1 MITTTATDI
10 QNNFGKY
17 LKAVQEGNEIIIL
30 KKGKEVARL
39 ISKDTGISFLT
50 DSLTGILKKDYNE
63 RISAQKG
70 LQKNMKILI
79 DTNVILDVLC
89 DRTDFVE
96 SSSKIWKLCEVEKID
111 GYISALSIPN
121 IVYILRKELTPEKTQ
136 QIIEQ
141 LFMIFH
147 IADLKSSDIRKAANM
162 KTSDYE
168 DAIQMV
174 CAQRMKVDFIVTR
187 NIKDFIESKVP
198 AMKPD
203 ELLERI

>member
-1 MITTTATDI
+1 
-10 QNNFGKY
+10 
-17 LKAVQEGNEIIIL
+17 
-30 KKGKEVARL
+30 
-39 ISKDTGISFLT
+39 
-50 DSLTGILKKDYNE
+50 
-63 RISAQKG
+63 
-70 LQKNMKILI
+70 MKILI

-162 KTSDYE
+162 KISDYE
-168 DAIQMV
+168 DAVMIETGIREKMD
-174 CAQRMKVDFIVTR
+174 CIVTR
-187 NIKDFIESKVP
+187 NLKDYKKAKFTVYSPEEFCSITSQ
-198 AMKPD
+198 
-203 ELLERI
+203 

>member
-1 MITTTATDI
+1 MNTQHSKTD
-10 QNNFGKY
+10 
-17 LKAVQEGNEIIIL
+17 V
-30 KKGKEVARL
+30 
-39 ISKDTGISFLT
+39 
-50 DSLTGILKKDYNE
+50 
-63 RISAQKG
+63 
-70 LQKNMKILI
+70 ILI
-79 DTNVILDVLC
+79 GGGIM
-89 DRTDFVE
+89 
-96 SSSKIWKLCEVEKID
+96 
-111 GYISALSIPN
+111 SATLGT
-121 IVYILRKELTPEKTQ
+121 LLKELTPEKTQ

>member
-1 MITTTATDI
+1 
-10 QNNFGKY
+10 
-17 LKAVQEGNEIIIL
+17 
-30 KKGKEVARL
+30 
-39 ISKDTGISFLT
+39 
-50 DSLTGILKKDYNE
+50 
-63 RISAQKG
+63 
-70 LQKNMKILI
+70 MKILI

-89 DRTDFVE
+89 DRADFV
-96 SSSKIWKLCEVEKID
+96 
-111 GYISALSIPN
+111 
-121 IVYILRKELTPEKTQ
+121 ELTPEKTQ

-147 IADLKSSDIRKAANM
+147 IADLKSSDIRKAANI

>member
-63 RISAQKG
+63 KDIRAERNCK
-70 LQKNMKILI
+70 KNMKILI
-79 DTNVILDVLC
+79 DTNIILDVLC

-96 SSSKIWKLCEVEKID
+96 SSSKIWKL
-111 GYISALSIPN
+111 L
-121 IVYILRKELTPEKTQ
+121 
-136 QIIEQ
+136 
-141 LFMIFH
+141 
-147 IADLKSSDIRKAANM
+147 
-162 KTSDYE
+162 
-168 DAIQMV
+168 
-174 CAQRMKVDFIVTR
+174 
-187 NIKDFIESKVP
+187 
-198 AMKPD
+198 
-203 ELLERI
+203 

>member
-50 DSLTGILKKDYNE
+50 DSLTGILKKIITK

>member
-50 DSLTGILKKDYNE
+50 DSLTGILKKRIITK

-96 SSSKIWKLCEVEKID
+96 SSSKIWKLCE
-111 GYISALSIPN
+111 N
-121 IVYILRKELTPEKTQ
+121 RK
-136 QIIEQ
+136 
-141 LFMIFH
+141 
-147 IADLKSSDIRKAANM
+147 N
-162 KTSDYE
+162 
-168 DAIQMV
+168 
-174 CAQRMKVDFIVTR
+174 
-187 NIKDFIESKVP
+187 
-198 AMKPD
+198 
-203 ELLERI
+203 

>member
-1 MITTTATDI
+1 
-10 QNNFGKY
+10 
-17 LKAVQEGNEIIIL
+17 
-30 KKGKEVARL
+30 
-39 ISKDTGISFLT
+39 
-50 DSLTGILKKDYNE
+50 
-63 RISAQKG
+63 
-70 LQKNMKILI
+70 MKILI

-147 IADLKSSDIRKAANM
+147 IADLKSSNM
-162 KTSDYE
+162 KISDYE
-168 DAIQMV
+168 DAIQIV

>member
-1 MITTTATDI
+1 MLSVVVTEVYSDYILVVEASDI
-10 QNNFGKY
+10 NHIKNVFRKVKGDKIR
-17 LKAVQEGNEIIIL
+17 AVDGTNE
-30 KKGKEVARL
+30 
-39 ISKDTGISFLT
+39 
-50 DSLTGILKKDYNE
+50 Y
-63 RISAQKG
+63 
-70 LQKNMKILI
+70 
-79 DTNVILDVLC
+79 
-89 DRTDFVE
+89 
-96 SSSKIWKLCEVEKID
+96 LCEIEKID

>member
-50 DSLTGILKKDYNE
+50 DFITK

>member
-50 DSLTGILKKDYNE
+50 DSLTGIL
-63 RISAQKG
+63 
-70 LQKNMKILI
+70 KNMKILI

>member
-1 MITTTATDI
+1 
-10 QNNFGKY
+10 
-17 LKAVQEGNEIIIL
+17 
-30 KKGKEVARL
+30 
-39 ISKDTGISFLT
+39 
-50 DSLTGILKKDYNE
+50 
-63 RISAQKG
+63 
-70 LQKNMKILI
+70 MKILI

-141 LFMIFH
+141 LLMIFH

-168 DAIQMV
+168 DAIQILLDSLQTV
-174 CAQRMKVDFIVTR
+174 QKNMKILIDT
-187 NIKDFIESKVP
+187 NNESR
-198 AMKPD
+198 
-203 ELLERI
+203 LYCNS

>member
-50 DSLTGILKKDYNE
+50 DSLTGILKKIITK

-96 SSSKIWKLCEVEKID
+96 SSFKNLEV
-111 GYISALSIPN
+111 
-121 IVYILRKELTPEKTQ
+121 
-136 QIIEQ
+136 
-141 LFMIFH
+141 M
-147 IADLKSSDIRKAANM
+147 
-162 KTSDYE
+162 
-168 DAIQMV
+168 
-174 CAQRMKVDFIVTR
+174 
-187 NIKDFIESKVP
+187 
-198 AMKPD
+198 
-203 ELLERI
+203 